1 MNVTEVLKLVEKVEY
16 RSFLLKNPPFQAIFF
31 ACGIAFTCTTL
42 LDRMMARNR
51 VNNLYVIIMTFCCIL
66 SGPTI
71 GSILQGS
78 PASWFVQADTVIPP
92 LVAIAVLV
100 VAGGHYVTRTRVFK
114 LFAAAVLLAG
124 AADLAAS
131 NYDSALAEFK
141 SYIAAVFLSSYQGF
155 SRVLMLSLEAFLWGE
170 SSDESIAIKLCTFQ
184 TVAYAAS
191 RFWFSQNVSLLI
203 CVILSE
209 LWVLLLPI
217 VGPINY
223 LYPLEF
229 MLNIFLTV
237 QKQEKKQ
244 KKD

>member
-1 MNVTEVLKLVEKVEY
+1 
-16 RSFLLKNPPFQAIFF
+16 
-31 ACGIAFTCTTL
+31 
-42 LDRMMARNR
+42 MARNR
-51 VNNLYVIIMTFCCIL
+51 ANNLYVIVMTFCCIL
-66 SGPTI
+66 SSPTI

-78 PASWFVQADTVIPP
+78 PAGWFVKADTVIPP
-92 LVAIAVLV
+92 LVAVALLV
-100 VAGGHYVTRTRVFK
+100 VAGGHYITRTRVFK
-114 LFAAAVLLAG
+114 LFAVAILLAG

-141 SYIAAVFLSSYQGF
+141 SYIVAVFLSSYQGF
-155 SRVLMLSLEAFLWGE
+155 SRVLMLSLEAFFWGE
-170 SSDESIAIKLCTFQ
+170 SVDESIAIKLCIFQ
-184 TVAYAAS
+184 TLGYAAS

-229 MLNIFLTV
+229 MLNIFLPI
-237 QKQEKKQ
+237 KQQQQETKR